1 MIRDQAGNTNS
12 AQGTLVAT
20 KSSVSA
26 VRKPS
31 TVSHRGSTARRCPMT
46 DMEQVKTA
54 AIRIANPTIKV
65 YAKWRPKSQVGG
77 AGRPPGRLVVA
88 STASA
93 AVAAANIVATKTSPL
108 PRKTLARNLSSAS
121 PIWARITPMNQRKKM
136 PANGTSASAA
146 RTALRRVASGNPPAV
161 AASAPCG
168 MPSRISTMA
177 AASSS
182 AKTTP
187 ASPAARGVLRDCRC
201 CAVLLMR
208 GSLLSGA
215 LAPAGRRRG
224 GGATGGGRTADRNTA
239 ATAARG
245 EQRAEVRAGGAVT
258 AECRRLPGATG
269 RPTRPGRRAT

>member
-1 MIRDQAGNTNS
+1 MISDQAGNTNS
-12 AQGTLVAT
+12 AQGTFVAT

-31 TVSHRGSTARRCPMT
+31 AVSHRGSTARRCPIT

-93 AVAAANIVATKTSPL
+93 AAAAANIVATKTSPL
-108 PRKTLARNLSSAS
+108 PRKTVARNLSSAS
-121 PIWARITPMNQRKKM
+121 PMCARITPMNQRKKM

-146 RTALRRVASGNPPAV
+146 RTALRRVGSGNPPPV

-177 AASSS
+177 AASSN

-187 ASPAARGVLRDCRC
+187 ARPAARGVSSASAPLSSYAAHSSPGPWHQQA
-201 CAVLLMR
+201 AVE
-208 GSLLSGA
+208 GA
-215 LAPAGRRRG
+215 PPP
-224 GGATGGGRTADRNTA
+224 GA
-239 ATAARG
+239 
-245 EQRAEVRAGGAVT
+245 AERQSVMPPRPLCVREERRAGGAV
-258 AECRRLPGATG
+258 CRRSDVREG
-269 RPTRPGRRAT
+269 